1 MCPEEIT
8 SYILPGFC
16 LSHTSNVYIYIYM
29 SLVYTYMRTYIYI
42 YIYIYTYMYTLQCSF
57 HASVSNML
65 LDWKS

>member
-16 LSHTSNVYIYIYM
+16 LSHTSNVYIYMGI
-29 SLVYTYMRTYIYI
+29 VYTYMRTYI

>member
-8 SYILPGFC
+8 SYIFPGFC
-16 LSHTSNVYIYIYM
+16 LSHTSNVYIYIYIYGY
-29 SLVYTYMRTYIYI
+29 SIYIYAYI

>member
-1 MCPEEIT
+1 MGI
-8 SYILPGFC
+8 
-16 LSHTSNVYIYIYM
+16 
-29 SLVYTYMRTYIYI
+29 VYTYMRTYI